1 MRFRVTRI
9 ANGVIESLNVSTLFA
24 RPDVSLTPSER
35 NAKGQEMLHSNSHHH
50 IHLGLC
56 SLLNVYY
63 FLKPAIPQA
72 LRFALRHSYALPLK
86 WAFASSW
93 PVREASSVPPR
104 GWTGWPNG
112 KSFAFVLTHDV
123 EGSKGLARC
132 RQLAD
137 LEMRLGFRSSFNF
150 VPEGEYTLPRTLRSF
165 LEDHGFEIGVHD
177 LHHDGKLYTS
187 YKAFKDQARRIN
199 QYLKAWNAVGFR
211 AGFMRHNLEWLKDL
225 NIHYD
230 ASTFEHDPFEPQPD
244 GMHTIFPFVVERRDG
259 SSYVELP
266 YTLGQDSTMFL
277 VLRESTTDLWKRKV
291 DWIAQHGGMA
301 LVIVHPDYMTF
312 GDGKAVAEYR
322 AALYEEFLTYVRERY
337 GDTAWFAL
345 PREVADHTRQH
356 AKPSSALPKAAA
368 RFDQFERS
376 A

>member
-1 MRFRVTRI
+1 
-9 ANGVIESLNVSTLFA
+9 
-24 RPDVSLTPSER
+24 
-35 NAKGQEMLHSNSHHH
+35 MLHLNNHHH
-50 IHLGLC
+50 VHLGLY

-86 WAFASSW
+86 WAFAGSW
-93 PVREASSVPPR
+93 PVRQASCEAPR
-104 GWTGWPNG
+104 GWTGWPHG

-123 EGSKGLARC
+123 ESRKGLERC

-137 LEMRLGFRSSFNF
+137 LEMRLGFRSAFNF
-150 VPEGEYTLPRTLRSF
+150 VPEGEYTTPRPLRSF

-187 YKAFKDQARRIN
+187 YRAFKEQARRIN

-211 AGFMRHNLEWLKDL
+211 SGFMRHNLEWLRDL
-225 NIHYD
+225 NIEYD

-244 GMHTIFPFVVERRDG
+244 GMRTIFPFRVERRDG

-266 YTLGQDSTMFL
+266 YTLAQDSTMFL
-277 VLRESTTDLWKRKV
+277 VLRETTTDLWKRKV
-291 DWIAQHGGMA
+291 DWIARHGGMA
-301 LVIVHPDYMTF
+301 LVIVHPDYMAF
-312 GDGKAVAEYR
+312 GDSRSAAEYR
-322 AALYEEFLTYVRERY
+322 AGLYVEFLTYVREQH
-337 GDTAWFAL
+337 GDVAWFAR
-345 PREVADHTRQH
+345 PRDVADHVRH
-356 AKPSSALPKAAA
+356 RIEPPAAA
-368 RFDQFERS
+368 PKSEPAGFDRFERS